1 MSNRYLARFWVRFF
15 DICFS
20 LIAIIA
26 LLPLFLICAVLL
38 RFTGEGE
45 IFYSQVR
52 VGRNRKNFSMLKFA
66 TMLKDSPNMV
76 GGTITVA
83 GDSRVLPVGKFLR
96 KTKINELPQLW
107 NVLVGDM
114 SLVGPRPIT
123 SDTFGYYTPNGQSVI
138 SIVRP
143 GITGVSSI
151 IFRSEEDMVNIG
163 ADPREFYKQRIS
175 PYKEALELWF
185 VDNYSLKLYFKLVA
199 VTAVVL
205 FSTNSRVIFSFVHGV
220 PDVPQSLRKFL
231 V

>member
-1 MSNRYLARFWVRFF
+1 MSNRYSARFWVRFF

-26 LLPLFLICAVLL
+26 LLPLFLLCAVLL

-45 IFYSQVR
+45 IFTVKFALAGS
-52 VGRNRKNFSMLKFA
+52 KNFSMLKFA

-114 SLVGPRPIT
+114 SPVGPRPIT
-123 SDTFGYYTPNGQSVI
+123 PDTFGYYTPNGQSVI

-143 GITGVSSI
+143 GITES
-151 IFRSEEDMVNIG
+151 
-163 ADPREFYKQRIS
+163 
-175 PYKEALELWF
+175 
-185 VDNYSLKLYFKLVA
+185 
-199 VTAVVL
+199 
-205 FSTNSRVIFSFVHGV
+205 VH
-220 PDVPQSLRKFL
+220 
-231 V
+231 

>member
-1 MSNRYLARFWVRFF
+1 MSNRYSARFWVRFF
-15 DICFS
+15 DIFPNRDNS
-20 LIAIIA
+20 LAA
-26 LLPLFLICAVLL
+26 AFLLCAVLL

-114 SLVGPRPIT
+114 VWLGR
-123 SDTFGYYTPNGQSVI
+123 
-138 SIVRP
+138 VR
-143 GITGVSSI
+143 
-151 IFRSEEDMVNIG
+151 
-163 ADPREFYKQRIS
+163 
-175 PYKEALELWF
+175 LL
-185 VDNYSLKLYFKLVA
+185 
-199 VTAVVL
+199 
-205 FSTNSRVIFSFVHGV
+205 
-220 PDVPQSLRKFL
+220 
-231 V
+231 